1 MKSPLGRLGYSTR
14 ALLLVAL
21 SGLPGLGAALALL
34 LERGPAPG
42 WAKAAFALG
51 AAGWALASLH
61 ARSRLTRP
69 LGTLANMLAALRGGD
84 YSVRLRS
91 TPGGDD
97 FGVAVGELNAL
108 AEDLQRQRLMAIE
121 ASALLAKVM
130 AEVDVA
136 LFAFRDDGRL
146 TLVNR
151 AGERL
156 LGRPP
161 GELLGRPAERL
172 GMRAL
177 LSGEAPRTVEGELPG
192 MAGPFEL
199 RRGVF
204 RQAGLPHTLLVLTD
218 LARPLR
224 EREREAWRRIIRVL
238 GHEINNSLAPIR
250 SLATQMGE
258 MLRTEAP
265 TAERDAEI
273 AGGLEVVA
281 RRAEALGRFLASY
294 ARLAKLPPPRRERV
308 SVEAWLRRTL
318 ALEPRLPVEL
328 SPGPELELTGDNDQL
343 DQLLINLVRNAVDAA
358 LETGGG
364 VRAGWGLVRGELEV
378 WVEDEGPGIAD
389 PSNLFVPFFTT
400 KPSGSGIG
408 LALSRQI
415 AEAHGGTLALTN
427 RDEGRGCVV
436 RLRLPLGA
444 AP

>member
-1 MKSPLGRLGYSTR
+1 VSAGRPGYSTR

-21 SGLPGLGAALALL
+21 AGLPGLGAALALFL
-34 LERGPAPG
+34 DREEAPT
-42 WAKAAFALG
+42 WAEVTLALG
-51 AAGWALASLH
+51 AIGWVLASLH
-61 ARSRLTRP
+61 ARSRLMRP
-69 LGTLANMLAALRGGD
+69 LGTLANMLGALRGGD

-91 TPGGDD
+91 KPAGDD
-97 FGVAVGELNAL
+97 FGVAVGEMNAL
-108 AEDLQRQRLMAIE
+108 AEALQRQRLMAVE

-136 LFAFRDDGRL
+136 LLAFTDDGRL
-146 TLVNR
+146 TLANR

-156 LGRPP
+156 LGR
-161 GELLGRPAERL
+161 GSAELVGRSAEKLGL
-172 GMRAL
+172 QAL
-177 LSGEAPRTVEGELPG
+177 LEGEAPRTVEGELPG
-192 MAGPFEL
+192 MTGPFEL

-204 RQAGLPHTLLVLTD
+204 RQAGLPHTLLMLTD

-224 EREREAWRRIIRVL
+224 EREREAWRRLIRVL

-258 MLRTEAP
+258 MLRTEDA

-281 RRAEALGRFLASY
+281 RRSEALGRFLASY

-308 SVEAWLRRTL
+308 EVDAWVRRTL
-318 ALEPRLPVEL
+318 ALEPRLHVEL
-328 SPGPELELTGDNDQL
+328 TPGPALELSGDNDQL

-358 LETGGG
+358 IETGGRVW
-364 VRAGWGLVRGELEV
+364 VRWALAHDELEV
-378 WVEDEGPGIAD
+378 SIEDEGHGIAD

-400 KPSGSGIG
+400 KPTGSGIG

-415 AEAHGGTLALTN
+415 AEGHGGALSLKN
-427 RDEGRGCVV
+427 REGARGCVV
-436 RLRLPLGA
+436 RLRLPLA
-444 AP
+444 AAG

>member
-1 MKSPLGRLGYSTR
+1 LLERQP
-14 ALLLVAL
+14 ALLWA
-21 SGLPGLGAALALL
+21 GALAL
-34 LERGPAPG
+34 
-42 WAKAAFALG
+42 G
-51 AAGWALASLH
+51 AVGWALASQYAH
-61 ARSRLTRP
+61 ARLTRP
-69 LGTLANMLAALRGGD
+69 LGTLANMLAALRSGD
-84 YSVRLRS
+84 YSVRVRAKA
-91 TPGGDD
+91 GGDD

-108 AEDLQRQRLMAIE
+108 ANDLQNQRLMAVE

-136 LFAFRDDGRL
+136 LFAFSDEGRL

-156 LGRPP
+156 LGKPP
-161 GELLGRPAERL
+161 SELLGRTAERL
-172 GMRAL
+172 GMGAL
-177 LSGEAPRTVEGELPG
+177 LGGEAPRTVEGELPAL
-192 MAGPFEL
+192 AGTFEL

-258 MLRTEAP
+258 MLRTEAATP
-265 TAERDAEI
+265 ERDEEI
-273 AGGLEVVA
+273 AGGLEVVS
-281 RRAEALGRFLASY
+281 RRSEALGRFLASY

-308 SVEAWLRRTL
+308 EVEAWLRRTL
-318 ALEPRLPVEL
+318 ALEPRVHVEL
-328 SPGPELELTGDNDQL
+328 APGPPLAIAGDNDQL

-358 LETGGG
+358 LETDGG
-364 VRAGWGLVRGELEV
+364 VRAGWALVRNELEV
-378 WVEDEGPGIAD
+378 SIEDEGPGIAD

-415 AEAHGGTLALTN
+415 AEAHGGTLSLKN

-436 RLRLPLGA
+436 RLRLPLSVPAQAGG
-444 AP
+444 